1 MDYDYRR
8 ALFKDIAINLMAA
21 GLLKLSDNT
30 NAHDLVDDCTD
41 IIEQALYGY
50 HLVKGDVY

>member
-8 ALFKDIAINLMAA
+8 SLFRDIAINLMAA
-21 GLLKLSDNT
+21 GLLKLSS
-30 NAHDLVDDCTD
+30 NANPHDLVDDCAD
-41 IIEQALYGY
+41 IIEQALYDY